1 MEAQIATGILR
12 AEIKGRR
19 KRSRSVVKRMH
30 GAGAGEVLEQR
41 PRQDKQVSPRLIMNE
56 RGRCGRYQRKY
67 KGKPGLSRWE

>member
-19 KRSRSVVKRMH
+19 KRSRSVVKKMR
-30 GAGAGEVLEQR
+30 GAGAVLEQR
-41 PRQDKQVSPRLIMNE
+41 PRRDKQVSPRLIMNE